1 MKYTKYFR
9 SEWYVLYYI
18 KALFEECNHQ
28 TRNRNQF
35 ERYFEDH
42 KT

>member
-1 MKYTKYFR
+1 MKYTKYFQIGMVR
-9 SEWYVLYYI
+9 FVQH
-18 KALFEECNHQ
+18 LFEECNHQ
-28 TRNRNQF
+28 TRNRDQF